1 MSRADDFFSSIQK
14 AVGDRPVLLLAGAG
28 DLVSEKLRE
37 LPDAVSAWQAENRD
51 FPMRAA
57 GALIGSAFRANLRV
71 GEFYDELTRRGEDVL
86 TKMRGDEVVAEED
99 EPFLHEPFMPEPVR
113 PPSHSAKAQ
122 ATSTTAAATKA
133 AAKKKAGATKA
144 AATKS
149 AAKSTSMKSSRKSAA
164 KESATKSAAKKNAS
178 RRAVAKSAA
187 KSATK
192 KSATTSAA
200 AK

>member
-1 MSRADDFFSSIQK
+1 MSRTDDFLSSIQK
-14 AVGDRPVLLLAGAG
+14 AVGDAPVLLLAGAG

-71 GEFYDELTRRGEDVL
+71 GELYDELTRRGEDVL

-113 PPSHSAKAQ
+113 PPSHTVK
-122 ATSTTAAATKA
+122 
-133 AAKKKAGATKA
+133 AAKKKSA
-144 AATKS
+144 AKKS
-149 AAKSTSMKSSRKSAA
+149 AAKKSAA
-164 KESATKSAAKKNAS
+164 KKSAAKHTTMTSSTKSAAKKSAT
-178 RRAVAKSAA
+178 RSAA
-187 KSATK
+187 KKAPQREQQVAQHGSRCPREDLAHVG
-192 KSATTSAA
+192 SFEYSSGVS
-200 AK
+200 